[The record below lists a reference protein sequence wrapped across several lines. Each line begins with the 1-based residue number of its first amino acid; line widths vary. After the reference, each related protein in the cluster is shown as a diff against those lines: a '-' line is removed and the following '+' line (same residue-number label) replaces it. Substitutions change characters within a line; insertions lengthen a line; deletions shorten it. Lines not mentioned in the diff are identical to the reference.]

1 MLLGGDELGRTQLGN
16 NNAYCQ
22 DDGVS
27 WYDWERMDWDTVA
40 FVQRVATLRR
50 NHPQLRRPEFPTGHR
65 RANGAGDIVWYTAAG
80 TEMSESDWRSGF
92 ARSLAVL
99 IDEPD
104 SDDPAETFYLM
115 LNAADHSLDFVL
127 PAGSWVPVLTSG
139 EATLRPGVASLQDF
153 SIAVMQ
159 GSR

>member
-1 MLLGGDELGRTQLGN
+1 MLLGGDELGRTQQGN

-22 DDGVS
+22 DDEVS

-50 NHPQLRRPEFPTGHR
+50 NHPQLRGPEFSTGHR
-65 RANGAGDIVWYTAAG
+65 RANGAGDIVWFTAAG
-80 TEMSESDWRSGF
+80 NEMTEGDWRSGF
-92 ARSLAVL
+92 ARALAVL

-104 SDDPAETFYLM
+104 SDDPAEKFYLM

-127 PAGSWVPVLTSG
+127 PAGNWELVLSVGRSQLNEVAWFRFRTS
-139 EATLRPGVASLQDF
+139 RWP
-153 SIAVMQ
+153 
-159 GSR
+159 